1 MNRSTAEL
9 ARLAEEA
16 QATADAAHAEVAR
29 LRALV
34 LAYERRLGALEAIV
48 AEPVQ
53 CSSAST
59 ISDPLTWPRDGDGCE
74 VPT

>member
-1 MNRSTAEL
+1 MNRPTAEL
-9 ARLAEEA
+9 ARLAAEA
-16 QATADAAHAEVAR
+16 QATADAAHAEVAQ
-29 LRALV
+29 LRAMV
-34 LAYERRLGALEAIV
+34 LTLARRLAALEAIV

-59 ISDPLTWPRDGDGCE
+59 ISDPLTWPRDGEGRE